1 VVIEP
6 DGLPSL
12 LHALRRFGS
21 EPAGVE
27 VKSGA
32 DGFPTSVRETL
43 VAFANTDGGTI
54 VIGVDERAGFAL
66 VDLLDIGRYRDR
78 LVDLS
83 RSAVTPPLQ
92 IDTEFVELEGK
103 RVLMANVAPV
113 AADQR
118 PVYVTAKG
126 VSGGAYLRTG
136 DGDRR
141 MSEAEIALMYA
152 ARTQPVY
159 DLETVTSAHFDDLD
173 RNSVARTL
181 ERVRLGSAYLRE
193 VDDGTALHRLGLL
206 SDPQPGASP
215 TLAGLLTFGRFP
227 QQFFPQL
234 MASVVVHPS
243 ENDAAETRFLDNVT
257 LRGSIPEIVTEA
269 LAVLRRNL
277 SARAV
282 VVAGSREDRLDFSLS
297 AIREAVV
304 NALMHRDYSP
314 VTRGTQ
320 VQIDLFADRLVIRS
334 PGGLYGPVTD
344 EDLGET
350 DVSSSRNS
358 VLAQLLSDVYLPR
371 TDQLVAENRASGI
384 PIMISEARRHGLPR
398 PVFESRITS
407 FTVTM
412 GRSELLSP
420 EVRTWLST
428 LPIPLPTPAHEIAV
442 AMMRGGFVT
451 NAALREWGVERHVAG
466 AVLRDLTDNG
476 IAIRQG
482 GRRYARYILD
492 PAALDEPTGGH
503 GPVPVDLES
512 ALREASTASAAE
524 LQSRTGLSRA
534 TVTDKLR
541 ELATAGLVRVHGAR
555 QSPKRTYEW
564 TGTETDAT

>member
-1 VVIEP
+1 MPTES
-6 DGLPSL
+6 DGLASL
-12 LHALRRFGS
+12 LHTLRRFGS

-32 DGFPTSVRETL
+32 GGFPTSVRETM

-66 VDLLDIGRYRDR
+66 VDLPDIGRYRDR

-92 IDTEFVELEGK
+92 IDTEFVELEGR
-103 RVLMANVAPV
+103 RVLMATVATA

-118 PVYVTAKG
+118 PVYVTSKG

-141 MSEAEIALMYA
+141 MSEAEIALMYT
-152 ARTQPVY
+152 ARTQPMY
-159 DLETVTSAHFDDLD
+159 DRETIADARIDDLD

-193 VDDGTALHRLGLL
+193 VDDSTALHRLGAL
-206 SDPQPGASP
+206 SGPHPDAPP

-227 QQFFPQL
+227 QQFFPQF

-243 ENDAAETRFLDNVT
+243 ENDTADTRFLDNVT

-320 VQIDLFADRLVIRS
+320 VQIDLFPDRLVIRS
-334 PGGLYGPVTD
+334 PGGLYGPITD
-344 EDLGET
+344 EDLGEA

-371 TDQLVAENRASGI
+371 SDQLVAENRASGI

-398 PVFESRITS
+398 PVFESRVTS

-412 GRSELLSP
+412 GRSELLGP

-428 LPIPLPTPAHEIAV
+428 LRVPLPTPAHEIAV

-466 AVLRDLTDNG
+466 SVLRDLTDNG
-476 IAIRQG
+476 VAVRQG
-482 GRRYARYILD
+482 GRRYARYVLD
-492 PAALDEPTGGH
+492 PAAVERPAESRAR
-503 GPVPVDLES
+503 PAVDLES
-512 ALREASTASAAE
+512 ALREAGTASAAE
-524 LQSRTGLSRA
+524 LQSWTGLSRA

-541 ELATAGLVRVHGAR
+541 ELAAYGLVRAHGAQ

-564 TGTETDAT
+564 TGKDADPT